1 MRTILLLAYC
11 VSPTKGSEYSV
22 AWNYITNMSRTNRL
36 VVLYG
41 KSDRE
46 MGNFDE
52 MNDYLQT
59 NRLDNVQFV
68 QVKSQSKWGN
78 EGVIYKSSLKAKIFD
93 FMSYREW
100 HYQAYLAASSI
111 IKEEKID
118 IVHFLCPIGFKEPGY
133 LYKLPLPYVWGP
145 INGAHPRPQ
154 ALLKALPLKQRVI
167 STLRNI
173 THKTMLRTSPNVS
186 KAIKSSSLVFAATPF
201 TKKQIDQFFGV
212 ESIYLPENAIPK
224 IEQSYPVERLS
235 NQSLRLVWIGRL
247 DYNKNLSLLL
257 DVLEMLP
264 EIDIELN
271 VVASGYLESYLKSNY
286 DFKHK
291 KPKVVWH
298 GHVSRDEV
306 QKILRSSHLHII
318 TSLGEATTT
327 VIWEAMANGIPTIT
341 LDHCGM
347 SGVIDETCGVKI
359 PINNHTQV
367 KQDFAA
373 AIKKFYETP
382 ELIKQFSKAT
392 LKHAENYI
400 YERRYKLMDKYF
412 DKITND
418 ES

>member
-11 VSPTKGSEYSV
+11 VSPTKGSEYAV
-22 AWNYITNMSRTNRL
+22 AWNYITNISRTNRL
-36 VVLYG
+36 IVLYG

-59 NRLDNVQFV
+59 NTLENVQFV
-68 QVKSQSKWGN
+68 QVKANSKWGN
-78 EGVIYKSSLKAKIFD
+78 EGVIYKSSLKTALYD

-100 HYQAYLAASSI
+100 HYQAYLTASTI
-111 IKEEKID
+111 IKEENVD
-118 IVHFLCPIGFKEPGY
+118 LVHFLCPIGFKEPGY

-154 ALLKALPLKQRVI
+154 VLLKALPLKQRII

-173 THKTMLRTSPNVS
+173 THKTMLKALPRVS
-186 KAIKSSSLVFAATPF
+186 KAIKASSLVFAATPY
-201 TKKQIDQFFGV
+201 TKKQLDQFFGV

-224 IEQSYPVERLS
+224 IEQAVPVERAT
-235 NQSLRLVWIGRL
+235 NESLRLVWIGRF
-247 DYNKNLSLLL
+247 DYNKNLKLLL
-257 DVLEMLP
+257 DVLEELSGL
-264 EIDIELN
+264 DIELN
-271 VVASGYLESYLKSNY
+271 VVGAGDLEQYLKSYY
-286 DFKHK
+286 DAKCLK
-291 KPKVVWH
+291 TKVFWH
-298 GHVSRDEV
+298 GQVSRDEV

-327 VIWEAMANGIPTIT
+327 VIWEAMANAIPTIT

-359 PINNHTQV
+359 RINDYAQV
-367 KQDFAA
+367 KQDLAI
-373 AIKKFYETP
+373 AIKRFYEDPT
-382 ELIKQFSKAT
+382 LVKQFSQAT
-392 LKHAENYI
+392 LKHAEGYL
-400 YERRYKLMDKYF
+400 YERRYKVINEYF

-418 ES
+418 EV